1 MKSSR
6 RPFLRSLCGLVAGV
20 AVASVIGTTD
30 AQADVLA
37 GIQQAGTLRVAVPQD
52 FPPFGSVGTD
62 LQPRGYDIDM
72 AKLIGKELGVKVELI
87 PVTSTNRIP
96 YLTTGKA
103 DLVISSLGKNPDR
116 EKVIDFSDAYAPFFN
131 GVFGPEDVKL
141 TKAEELAGKTIG
153 VTRGSVE
160 DLELTKI
167 APTSL
172 TIKRFEDNNSTISA
186 YLTGQVQFIATGN
199 VVAAAVNDMT
209 KLRRLSAKFLIKN
222 SPCYVGVAKG
232 ETALTAKVNAIIAKA
247 KQDGALNEISQRW
260 LNAALPKDL

>member
-1 MKSSR
+1 MNKTR
-6 RPFLRSLCGLVAGV
+6 RPFLRSLCGLAAGV
-20 AVASVIGTTD
+20 AVAGIIGIAD
-30 AQADVLA
+30 AHADALA
-37 GIQQAGTLRVAVPQD
+37 NIQKSGTLRVAVPQD

-72 AKLIGKELGVKVELI
+72 ANLIGRELGVKVELI

-96 YLTTGKA
+96 FLTTGKA

-131 GVFGPEDVKL
+131 GVFGPEDEAVSTVADL
-141 TKAEELAGKTIG
+141 DGRIVG

-160 DLELTKI
+160 DLELTNI
-167 APTSL
+167 ASPNV
-172 TIKRFEDNNSTISA
+172 TIRRFEDNNATISA

-209 KLRRLSAKFLIKN
+209 KLRRLSSKFLIKN
-222 SPCYVGVAKG
+222 SPCYVGLAKG
-232 ETALTAKVNAIIAKA
+232 EAALTEKVNTIIAKA
-247 KQDGALNEISQRW
+247 KQDGSLNEIAERW
-260 LNAALPKDL
+260 LNAPLPADL